1 MKDRMVQKIC
11 CLSVLAQLA
20 LCLLLLLGGIS
31 AQVANAATAK
41 EIDVSVDVAL
51 ENFVKEVKGAKEFLQ
66 SAKGVLVFP
75 NVYKAGVG
83 VGGEYGEG
91 ALRINNKTVDYYNT
105 ASASFGLQLGAQK
118 KTILLVFMQDE
129 ALKKFR
135 DSKGWEIGVDASV
148 ALITIGVDESID
160 STKIKDPIVGFVF
173 GQKGLM
179 YNLTLEGTKIT
190 KLDK

>member
-11 CLSVLAQLA
+11 CLSVLAPLA

-51 ENFVKEVKGAKEFLQ
+51 ENFAKEVKGAKEFLQ